1 MHFVIFFFIIDFA
14 SFDGPELIELGK
26 ISCLSSPTSIIGCNV
41 SSDSSCSSLASPCS
55 TLLNATF
62 PPFGSHESSLSLAT
76 SSSTAFHLFSPTL
89 VLPQPSGLSPRPLQP
104 IIETIDD
111 LALEQISEQ
120 IWTDAISQYLRQL
133 EEEEEEEEDDDE
145 EENNED
151 CERQPQR
158 SLKRKHE

>member
-14 SFDGPELIELGK
+14 TFDEPELIESGK

-41 SSDSSCSSLASPCS
+41 SSDSSCSSLASSCS
-55 TLLNATF
+55 TLINATF

-89 VLPQPSGLSPRPLQP
+89 VLPQPSGLSPRPPQP

-111 LALEQISEQ
+111 LALEQISEE

-133 EEEEEEEEDDDE
+133 EDEEEKEDGDE

-151 CERQPQR
+151 CERHPQR